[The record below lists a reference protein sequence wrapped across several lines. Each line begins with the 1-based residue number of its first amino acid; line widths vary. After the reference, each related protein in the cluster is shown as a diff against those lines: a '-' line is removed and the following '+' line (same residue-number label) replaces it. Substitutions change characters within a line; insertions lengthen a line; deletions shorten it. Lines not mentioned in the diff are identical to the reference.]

1 MAKVRPPV
9 EKPIEYGNAGEFW
22 VEYPSGLVDLTRAS
36 HLPSSASDAATP
48 PPLTQEFLEFP
59 VDGQRTLRIDKKS
72 SAIVIIDMQNYFL
85 HPELRDHPTGLAC
98 VDPLLKVVLALR
110 SHGVKILWVNWG
122 LTEHELKTIPPSLV
136 RGFMKSGKGGFGAD
150 LGRDWGRLLMRDQR
164 NAELYGPLQQDYM
177 KNKDA
182 GTDIWIHKNRMSA
195 IWGYQTAL
203 DLYLKENGIT
213 TLFFSGVN
221 ADQCVLGTI
230 VDAYYRGYDCIVVE
244 DTVATTSPQGGLENV
259 IYNSGNS
266 YGFVTDSTRLV
277 NAISN
282 SA

>member
-72 SAIVIIDMQNYFL
+72 SAIVIIDMQ
-85 HPELRDHPTGLAC
+85 
-98 VDPLLKVVLALR
+98 K
-110 SHGVKILWVNWG
+110 NWG

-164 NAELYGPLQQDYM
+164 NAELYGPLQQEYM